1 MDEDFYPIN
10 MTSREIYFDYKRRWI
25 TLPWIILFAMV
36 AGCGSGFCTS
46 LMYTGW
52 VKPLFEIE
60 INSAIIFYIVMIG
73 VFIWIIAKSLNGW
86 FWSLQI
92 KNDEISLKTF
102 IGKVITFSQSDIQKF
117 EWQKDK
123 VTISTVSEQLEF
135 NVNRLPIKSKIEL
148 LNILPNWLPAKSLP
162 PEMQTAVEEVQK
174 LASEPP
180 PTLEN
185 PIEASTSLR
194 HTINDMS
201 HFMVM
206 LIILGFIASVIYGA
220 SLFGFGIVSM
230 VTILV
235 CLSLAGIV
243 WWSIVNK
250 RVRIS
255 NNGIG
260 YQVGFRS
267 RFFNWEE
274 IEAIAIQPYLGQLTI
289 WVNGQYTHVPLVGLH
304 PEQLASFEQAF
315 SQQVYARNIPF
326 GYT

>member
-1 MDEDFYPIN
+1 
-10 MTSREIYFDYKRRWI
+10 MTSRETYFDYKRRLI
-25 TLPWIILFAMV
+25 TLPWIVLFAMI

-52 VKPLFEIE
+52 VKPFFEIE
-60 INSAIIFYIVMIG
+60 MNSAIIFCVVMIG
-73 VFIWIIAKSLNGW
+73 VFTWILAKFLNGW

-92 KNDEISLKTF
+92 KNDEISFKTL
-102 IGKVITFSQSDIQKF
+102 IGKVITFSQNDIQKF
-117 EWQKDK
+117 EWRKDK
-123 VTISTVSEQLEF
+123 VIISTASEQLEF
-135 NVNRLPIKSKIEL
+135 NVNSLPIKSKIEL

-162 PEMQTAVEEVQK
+162 AEVQTAVQKVQE
-174 LASEPP
+174 LASKPP

-185 PIEASTSLR
+185 PIEVSTSFK

-201 HFMVM
+201 HFAVM
-206 LIILGFIASVIYGA
+206 LIILGFIASVTYGA
-220 SLFGFGIVSM
+220 SLFEFGIISV
-230 VTILV
+230 VTILA
-235 CLSLAGIV
+235 CLSLAGVV

-250 RVRIS
+250 QIRIS

-274 IEAIAIQPYLGQLTI
+274 IEAIAIQPYLGKLTI
-289 WVNGQYTHVPLVGLH
+289 WANGQYTHVPLVGLH
-304 PEQLASFEQAF
+304 PEQLALFEQAF